1 MATSG
6 PAQRRFFTTTEVARY
21 CEVSN
26 DGVLKWIK
34 AGKLRAFS
42 TPGGHYRI
50 SAEDFR
56 DFLTCYAFPI
66 QETFFFEPS
75 ARPRARRVLI
85 VDDKADQRKIVRRG
99 LSELEPRWI
108 LDEADDG
115 YDAGIKIGT
124 FQPDV
129 ILLDLRMPHIDGL
142 SLCRSIRS
150 NPDTHRMRI
159 IAMTGETGEDIATRA
174 EAAGAD
180 LCMTKPI
187 DLKRLR
193 SEVARLFDRS
203 APRRVQP
210 QHGV

>member
-56 DFLTCYAFPI
+56 EFLTRYAFPI
-66 QETFFFEPS
+66 QETFFYEPTVQ
-75 ARPRARRVLI
+75 PRVPRVLI
-85 VDDKADQRKIVRRG
+85 VDDEPDQREIMRRG
-99 LSELEPRWI
+99 LRELEPGWMF
-108 LDEADDG
+108 DEADDG

-124 FQPDV
+124 FRPDL
-129 ILLDLRMPHIDGL
+129 ILLDLRMPRVDGL
-142 SLCRSIRS
+142 SLCRSIRA

-159 IAMTGETGEDIATRA
+159 IIVTADPNEEIETRA
-174 EAAGAD
+174 AAAGAD
-180 LCMTKPI
+180 MLLRKPVKF
-187 DLKRLR
+187 DRLR
-193 SEVARLFDRS
+193 SEIARLLGKR
-203 APRRVQP
+203 PGRRLQP
-210 QHGV
+210 QQQL